1 MLRNRLI
8 VAALWILSL
17 VGISFY
23 GGPVS
28 YGFFAVI
35 TLIPLISLL
44 YLLLVLAR
52 FKIYQRFES
61 KDLVADH
68 VVPFFFTLQNED
80 WFAFAGV
87 RVKFHSDH
95 SSIEGLSDDIEYELL
110 PQTKITKETE
120 LICKYRGEY
129 NVGISSV
136 VLRDYLCLFKI
147 TYKNREP
154 LRAAVLPNIIRLED
168 LRSVNIDTL
177 SDREALTDLTT
188 PDVEIRD
195 YIPGDDI
202 RRINYKQSARL
213 DKLMI
218 RKFTGE
224 EKEGVGIILDPHRIS
239 EDENV
244 FLPVEN
250 RMLEIVIAV
259 SLFLSE
265 KNIPVSAYFLKND
278 PVERSVDSGPSFND
292 LYGDM
297 SSVSFDTSK
306 DRALFYQRL
315 RNTFPVMTKKIMF
328 IVTAV
333 LDEEVLEFSRVLNEN
348 RTDVIIYLV
357 TGENDSDAPDVNIYP
372 HTKLFKIPAGERI
385 NDRVFL

>member
-110 PQTKITKETE
+110 PET
-120 LICKYRGEY
+120 Y

-177 SDREALTDLTT
+177 SDREALADLTT

-224 EKEGVGIILDPHRIS
+224 EKEGVGIILDPRRIS

-244 FLPVEN
+244 YLPVEN

-259 SLFLSE
+259 SF
-265 KNIPVSAYFLKND
+265 V
-278 PVERSVDSGPSFND
+278 
-292 LYGDM
+292 
-297 SSVSFDTSK
+297 
-306 DRALFYQRL
+306 
-315 RNTFPVMTKKIMF
+315 
-328 IVTAV
+328 
-333 LDEEVLEFSRVLNEN
+333 
-348 RTDVIIYLV
+348 
-357 TGENDSDAPDVNIYP
+357 
-372 HTKLFKIPAGERI
+372 
-385 NDRVFL
+385 

>member
-61 KDLVADH
+61 SDLVADH

-87 RVKFHSDH
+87 RVKFYYDH

-154 LRAAVLPNIIRLED
+154 LRATVLPNIIRLDD
-168 LRSVNIDTL
+168 LRSVNIETI
-177 SDREALTDLTT
+177 SHREALTDLTT
-188 PDVEIRD
+188 PDVEVRD

-202 RRINYKQSARL
+202 IHINYKQSARL
-213 DKLMI
+213 DKLTV
-218 RKFTGE
+218 RKFSGE
-224 EKEGVGIILDPHRIS
+224 EKEGVGIILDPLRIS
-239 EDENV
+239 EDKSV
-244 FLPVEN
+244 YLPVEN
-250 RMLEIVIAV
+250 RC
-259 SLFLSE
+259 
-265 KNIPVSAYFLKND
+265 
-278 PVERSVDSGPSFND
+278 
-292 LYGDM
+292 
-297 SSVSFDTSK
+297 
-306 DRALFYQRL
+306 L
-315 RNTFPVMTKKIMF
+315 R
-328 IVTAV
+328 
-333 LDEEVLEFSRVLNEN
+333 
-348 RTDVIIYLV
+348 
-357 TGENDSDAPDVNIYP
+357 
-372 HTKLFKIPAGERI
+372 
-385 NDRVFL
+385 